1 MKKGDLIS
9 ILIGAVI
16 GLFFGMFHV
25 KAVLNTEP
33 EVELPVAESYIVEM
47 ETASS
52 EQPVIEYKEIDPLE
66 GKLDPDIPEEVQ
78 RAANYYGYVYN
89 ICPEFLEAI
98 AFYESSYQATAEN
111 GSCKGLMQINVDAQ
125 LERMEE
131 MGITEDDLWNPYN
144 SMAVASDYL
153 AELFDRYED
162 CAVVLMKYNGD
173 RKVWEYTERG
183 EMSAY
188 AAKVLTLSA
197 ELEEKHGK
205 LDQNGRGGFYEEI
218 K

>member
-1 MKKGDLIS
+1 MKKKDILS
-9 ILIGAVI
+9 LLIGIALGSVF
-16 GLFFGMFHV
+16 GLCHIHS
-25 KAVLNTEP
+25 VLSRKP
-33 EVELPVAESYIVEM
+33 EDALPVTESYIVEM
-47 ETASS
+47 ETVSS

-131 MGITEDDLWNPYN
+131 MGITEDDLWNPYS